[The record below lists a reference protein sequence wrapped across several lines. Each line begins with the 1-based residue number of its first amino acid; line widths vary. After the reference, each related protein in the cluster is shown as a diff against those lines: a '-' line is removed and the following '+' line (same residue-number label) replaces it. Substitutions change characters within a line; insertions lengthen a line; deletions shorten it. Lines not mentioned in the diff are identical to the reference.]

1 MANPGGPFQVQQV
14 DIDVD
19 DHWGPYEHQAHH
31 AAAQQRMEHLQQMV
45 QALSQQ
51 VQQMGVQ
58 ATQQVQQ
65 MQQQMGMQGAQ
76 QAACRD
82 KIPTSP
88 SLGSD
93 KPEEDKHITTMV
105 YTVWKRKIAVWI
117 RQVEGLVPAE
127 RQAAM
132 IAQEL
137 RGKSAETIW
146 MGLNS
151 DTDICHVDG
160 LTRIQTLL
168 DKHFLGDM
176 TATITQRIDEAMSY
190 KRSPTQPLD
199 DFIRTLKLKLQNL
212 DEVGEV
218 LPMRVRANLLLTN
231 SNMSETHLA

>member
-1 MANPGGPFQVQQV
+1 VQQV

-19 DHWGPYEHQAHH
+19 DHWGPYEHQGEHH
-31 AAAQQRMEHLQQMV
+31 DAARLRMERLQQMV
-45 QALSQQ
+45 QELSQQ

-65 MQQQMGMQGAQ
+65 LQQQMGTQGVQ
-76 QAACRD
+76 QAARRD
-82 KIPTSP
+82 KIPTPP

-105 YTVWKRKIAVWI
+105 YTIWKRKIAVWI